1 MYYQKS
7 KTVIFCV
14 YGGNP
19 GHHKTCTKQRNAY
32 SEISAVDHL
41 KYLSVFSIF
50 LLMALTDEQIGNV
63 IITIDEQL
71 CGRIGKAPGL
81 GESHTVVCEKPLT
94 GKTLKIQKEK
104 EELLN
109 LAEVEPII
117 AIPNGC

>member
-1 MYYQKS
+1 MMAFQALPAS
-7 KTVIFCV
+7 TMRKTSGK
-14 YGGNP
+14 Y
-19 GHHKTCTKQRNAY
+19 KTCTKQRNAY
-32 SEISAVDHL
+32 SGISAVDHL

-63 IITIDEQL
+63 IITIDGQV

-81 GESHTVVCEKPLT
+81 GESHTVVCEEPLT